1 MKRLFAFAAPA
12 CLLGLVLAAGAPA
25 ATRDEQSKAC
35 RADAIKYCSADI
47 PDEDKIKA
55 CLQENVDKL
64 SPDCQKMFGK
74 RQ

>member
-12 CLLGLVLAAGAPA
+12 GLLGLALAVSAPA
-25 ATRDEQSKAC
+25 ATRDEQTQAC

-47 PDEDKIKA
+47 PNEDKIKA
-55 CLQENVDKL
+55 CLQQNVDKL